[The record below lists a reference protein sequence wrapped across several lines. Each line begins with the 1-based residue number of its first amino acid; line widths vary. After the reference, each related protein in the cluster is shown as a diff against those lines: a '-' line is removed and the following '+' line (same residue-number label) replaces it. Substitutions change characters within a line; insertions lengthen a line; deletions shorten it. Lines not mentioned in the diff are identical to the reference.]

1 MQDLQMR
8 GLFRRLPLLGGLVLT
23 VTLAVLAGCAQKPP
37 PPPPPPP
44 VVVIPPKP
52 TPPMGAP
59 ENMTVP
65 PVNANGTRQT
75 VNSGISTPQAVW
87 NLRSAY
93 NVAALNCIEPQYA
106 PILDGYKRFLTVYAK
121 QLASANKEIDRSFR
135 TQHAGVEAIRA
146 RETYQT
152 QVYNFF
158 SLPPVD
164 SGFCQ
169 AAMEV
174 SVELQTVD
182 ASQFENYAFS
192 GLAKMEA
199 PFKSFFDVYEQYKA
213 DLAAWQSRYGG
224 GLITVRPS
232 VEQQAEIG
240 TQATQPPSAPTPQPA
255 LPQAQV
261 QSPTASAPQPAS
273 APTPAPSLT
282 LPQTEVQ
289 TPAVS
294 APPPASAP
302 TPQPAPSLTL
312 PQTQVQTPAATAP
325 QPAAPAP
332 VLVLPPVQP
341 QTPPLTVPQTPP
353 QTPVITLPQ

>member
-1 MQDLQMR
+1 MQDLKTR
-8 GLFRRLPLLGGLVLT
+8 GFFRRLPLLGGAVLT
-23 VTLAVLAGCAQKPP
+23 VTLAVLAGCTQKPP

-59 ENMTVP
+59 ENMTIP
-65 PVNANGTRQT
+65 PVDANGTRQT

-93 NVAALNCIEPQYA
+93 NVAALNCVEPQYA

-135 TQHAGVEAIRA
+135 TQHVGVEAIKA

-169 AAMEV
+169 AAMEL
-174 SVELQTVD
+174 SAELQTVD
-182 ASQFENYAFS
+182 ASQFENYAFT

-199 PFKSFFDVYEQYKA
+199 PFKSFFEAYEQYKA

-232 VEQQAEIG
+232 FEQQAEIG
-240 TQATQPPSAPTPQPA
+240 TAAPSQMRSAP
-255 LPQAQV
+255 
-261 QSPTASAPQPAS
+261 
-273 APTPAPSLT
+273 PTPAPTSTPTLVLPPAPRPTQSPTPTLTLPPPAPTLT
-282 LPQTEVQ
+282 LPQ
-289 TPAVS
+289 
-294 APPPASAP
+294 P
-302 TPQPAPSLTL
+302 TPTTPS
-312 PQTQVQTPAATAP
+312 
-325 QPAAPAP
+325 
-332 VLVLPPVQP
+332 
-341 QTPPLTVPQTPP
+341 
-353 QTPVITLPQ
+353 ITLPQ